1 MNLDYERDENN
12 FQVTPISFLVS
23 VICAVYPLKDP
34 PSNLQQPYC
43 SLATSS
49 PQRSCFLG
57 VSKSSL
63 RPLTLQQ
70 ESNVEVWCF

>member
-23 VICAVYPLKDP
+23 VICAVYPSKDP
-34 PSNLQQPYC
+34 PSNLQQSYC

-49 PQRSCFLG
+49 P
-57 VSKSSL
+57 
-63 RPLTLQQ
+63 
-70 ESNVEVWCF
+70 